1 MGPILVTDFRALGV
15 REPTIRDLLV
25 GSMVVGRGGK
35 QWRMRREIGGG
46 RELYS
51 KRMVLIL
58 EIKLGVKIVRN

>member
-1 MGPILVTDFRALGV
+1 
-15 REPTIRDLLV
+15 
-25 GSMVVGRGGK
+25 MVVGRGGK

-58 EIKLGVKIVRN
+58 EIKLGVKTMRN